1 MKRKVLSIL
10 LCMGLTVSMLGA
22 CGGDSS
28 ANSNASSSGDNNS
41 SSNDGGSSSSG
52 EALRLVNGKIEVD
65 AQLKELAELYKQET
79 GVEVVI
85 ESLGGGIDIQGT
97 LKGYYQA
104 GNMPDMFVCGG
115 ATDFAN
121 WEGLLVDMADEKWA
135 ADTDAEYVDEKYG
148 TIGFPYTVEAIGLRR

>member
-97 LKGYYQA
+97 LKGY
-104 GNMPDMFVCGG
+104 
-115 ATDFAN
+115 
-121 WEGLLVDMADEKWA
+121 
-135 ADTDAEYVDEKYG
+135 
-148 TIGFPYTVEAIGLRR
+148 